1 MYQWLEANANI
12 TGENADEIMLNQQN
26 FLLESIRLVPELNNQ
41 SKKLTSEL
49 ESKQGI
55 LDKRQKTFS
64 SQEEKI
70 KLMEYD
76 AQGIGRTFIT
86 DLA

>member
-76 AQGIGRTFIT
+76 AQGIGRIFVT